1 MDGSPVMVAS
11 DVRRF
16 SSGKSVPL
24 PVRVMSSGR
33 YVFAG
38 SVSTDP
44 SGKSIVQLSGISKS
58 TVDVTSPY
66 TLPFPFSK
74 MRPFQWDC
82 SA

>member
-44 SGKSIVQLSGISKS
+44 SGKSIVRLSGISKS
-58 TVDVTSPY
+58 TVGVTLPY

-74 MRPFQWDC
+74 ITPFQWDC